1 MRFVREKEFQSLC
14 KMLPKY
20 FKHIEEPTLL
30 SRIYGAYEITK
41 NSKTE
46 YVVIIENVFFGME
59 QWEIYDMKGTRLR
72 RYSKPPYLS
81 MDVNYLLDRNS

>member
-1 MRFVREKEFQSLC
+1 MQEKEFECLW

-30 SRIYGAYEITK
+30 SRIYGAYEVTK

-46 YVVIIENVFFGME
+46 YLVIMENVFFGME
-59 QWEIYDMKGTRLR
+59 QWEVYDLKGTRWR
-72 RYSKPPYLS
+72 RYSKPPYLC
-81 MDVNYLLDRNS
+81 MDINYLLDRNS